1 MTKGSILRVAR
12 GNDLIPDE
20 DIAQDLMSLT
30 DIDRG
35 GELLFD
41 AVMQHYIVERHMM
54 LVELLEPWTR
64 GRNDSLARS
73 DAFRRMVMHMRTQE
87 SHIYGPR

>member
-1 MTKGSILRVAR
+1 MIKASILQIAR
-12 GNDLIPDE
+12 GNDVIPDD
-20 DIAQDLMSLT
+20 DIARDLMSLT

-41 AVMQHYIVERHMM
+41 AVMQHYIMERHMM

-73 DAFRRMVMHMRTQE
+73 DAFRRMVMYVRAQE
-87 SHIYGPR
+87 SHIYGSR